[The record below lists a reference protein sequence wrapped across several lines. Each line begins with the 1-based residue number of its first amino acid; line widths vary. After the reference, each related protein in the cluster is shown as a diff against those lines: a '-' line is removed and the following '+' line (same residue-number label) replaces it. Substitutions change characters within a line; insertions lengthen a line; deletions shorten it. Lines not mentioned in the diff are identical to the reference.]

1 MKKLIAVLAL
11 ALAACTTVSGP
22 KEVGR
27 FTNPANDKEYIAL
40 YNEQGECP
48 QPSKSAVLEYQGTHK
63 GCYELEDGVVY
74 LSIDNGPMLA
84 IPQESF
90 GIAPA
95 KPKHPLKH
103 T

>member
-40 YNEQGECP
+40 YNEQGE
-48 QPSKSAVLEYQGTHK
+48 
-63 GCYELEDGVVY
+63 
-74 LSIDNGPMLA
+74 
-84 IPQESF
+84 
-90 GIAPA
+90 
-95 KPKHPLKH
+95 
-103 T
+103 